1 MAMMKIEKPRLNFW
15 QIWNMNVGFFG
26 IQFSF
31 GLQQTAVSPI
41 FSFLG
46 AHHDELPLLNLAGPV
61 TGLLIQ
67 PIIGAISDKTWSP
80 KWGGRRKP
88 FFLIG
93 AILASLCLF
102 AFPFSPELWFA
113 VGLLWILDAGN
124 NTAMEP
130 YRAFVGDKLPDEQLT
145 YGYQMQSL
153 FVGAGITLANLSLF
167 AFQHWFSIPADE
179 TAGLCSTATENVS
192 SIPTWVYYSFFLG
205 ALASIGT
212 VMWSVWKTP
221 EIPPVAE
228 ELEEIRKHN
237 EGTPAPIIQI
247 LSVLFVIF
255 SVPLLLG
262 YLVASAL
269 PQLWDNINLWVIIVL
284 VFAFLWLFM
293 LYRIIKNN
301 PDNRTIKKLGDTLD
315 PLLEAAEA
323 IGKMPGFLWKLA
335 AVYLFQWYALFVYWQ
350 FLPPM
355 LRTSLFGISNE
366 DNEKFESIMAAC
378 KAGAEISADDMSFA
392 QNVQSLA
399 EQALG
404 HAGLMNGTYNFITMI
419 VALALVPMA
428 AKIGSKL
435 VYVVCLLLTAVA
447 MLSMPFIAN
456 KWMLLIPM
464 VLFGIGWAAMMG
476 IPYAMV
482 SKVIPE
488 ERRGVYMGIVNMM
501 IVIPMLIQTVSF
513 GPIIKNVLDNDAT
526 QAIIFGGIFFMIAGV
541 LAMRLNL
548 PKDKLDSALDTGGSS
563 T

>member
-1 MAMMKIEKPRLNFW
+1 MTKPRLSFW

-145 YGYQMQSL
+145 FGYQMQSL

-167 AFQHWFSIPADE
+167 MFQHWFSAPTE
-179 TAGLCSTATENVS
+179 GGGLFGSATESANA
-192 SIPTWVYYSFFLG
+192 IPTWVYYSFFLG

-221 EIPPVAE
+221 EIPPSPE
-228 ELEEIRKHN
+228 ELAEIKKHN
-237 EGTPAPIIQI
+237 EGTPSPIIQI
-247 LSVLFVIF
+247 LSVLLVIF
-255 SVPLLLG
+255 SAPLLLG
-262 YLVASAL
+262 YLTAELFPS
-269 PQLWDNINLWVIIVL
+269 LWNNINLWVIVVL
-284 VFAFLWLFM
+284 VYAFFWLFI
-293 LYRIIKNN
+293 LYRVIKKNKS
-301 PDNRTIKKLGDTLD
+301 NRTISRLGDTLD
-315 PLLEAAEA
+315 PLMEAAEA
-323 IGKMPGFLWKLA
+323 IGAMPGFLWKLA

-350 FLPPM
+350 FMPPM
-355 LRTSLFGISNE
+355 LRKSLFGITNE
-366 DNEKFESIMAAC
+366 DNERFESIMTSFRE
-378 KAGAEISADDMSFA
+378 GAEISSQDMAFA
-392 QNVQSLA
+392 ENVQSLA

-404 HAGLMNGTYNFITMI
+404 HAGLMNGTYNFVTMI

-435 VYVVCLLLTAVA
+435 VYVVCLFLTGIA
-447 MLSMPFIAN
+447 MLSMPYITD
-456 KWMLLIPM
+456 KWMLLAPM

-488 ERRGVYMGIVNMM
+488 ERRGVYMGLVNMM

-513 GPIIKNVLDNDAT
+513 GPLIKNVLDNDAIN
-526 QAIIFGGIFFMIAGV
+526 AIIFGGVFFIIAGL

-548 PKDKLDSALDTGGSS
+548 PKDKKDTELHIEVPAE
-563 T
+563 